1 MQAAITGAS
10 GLLGANLAILLLQ
23 QGIKVRCTRRGTSVV
38 KHLEQ
43 FPIEWVTA
51 DLDDREGLQA
61 AFAGC
66 DVVFHCA
73 AAISYRRRPTP
84 EITHTNVD
92 GTRNVITAINRV
104 GQAGGKTPRLV
115 HCSSVV
121 TCAISTDG
129 QPVDEQKPWNFAD
142 FGVDEAYSI
151 TKRQAEE
158 VVQAEVGRGLDAVIV
173 NPGYMFGPYD
183 ARPSSGRMIIQV
195 AARAAPGA
203 PMGCNSFVDV
213 RDVARGMIAAWQRGQ
228 RGERYILAGH
238 NLPYAEM
245 WRRIA
250 LLAGTKPLSMT
261 VPQPFALP
269 VGWAGDLWQALS
281 GREANINS
289 VTVRYGY
296 LDGYR
301 FTSAKAE
308 SQLGYVISPI
318 EPAVR
323 DAIAW
328 FREHG
333 MMPTT

>member
-10 GLLGANLAILLLQ
+10 GLLGANLAIALLQ

-38 KHLEQ
+38 KHLAQ

-51 DLDDREGLQA
+51 DLDDRDGLRA
-61 AFAGC
+61 AFADC
-66 DVVFHCA
+66 EVVFHCA

-84 EITHTNVD
+84 EITRTNVD
-92 GTRNVITAINRV
+92 GTRNVMTAISSLGR
-104 GQAGGKTPRLV
+104 GGGKVPRLV

-129 QPVDEQKPWNFAD
+129 TPVDESQRWNFAD

-158 VVQAEVGRGLDAVIV
+158 VVLAEVGRGLDAVIV

-213 RDVARGMIAAWQRGQ
+213 RDVARGMIAAWQRGR

-250 LLAGTKPLSMT
+250 LLAGSQPLSMT
-261 VPQPFALP
+261 VPRPLALP
-269 VGWAGDLWQALS
+269 VGWAGDFWQLVT

-308 SQLGYVISPI
+308 AELGYVISPI

-328 FREHG
+328 FREHR
-333 MMPTT
+333 MMPPA